1 MVCSRNLYNIFVY
14 KNDDQDKW
22 IIDIHQIF
30 RFFETTVPSIHPN
43 GRTHI
48 LFSRQFDLLGPSLKG
63 RPWRRSLVM
72 PIPKSIGFLLTASIP
87 SPPFQVREHRWW
99 VLWMLFILSVFGKSQ
114 TRCSV
119 QLLGTAGCEQRGQA
133 WKRGS
138 VCSDSA
144 SPKNTTSRSRSVST
158 DLAMMCERARRNWS
172 RRSTSVAL
180 YQDSKTLRSL

>member
-72 PIPKSIGFLLTASIP
+72 PIPKSIGFFHSKYSKSTFP
-87 SPPFQVREHRWW
+87 VREHRWW
-99 VLWMLFILSVFGKSQ
+99 VLWMLFILSVFWKSQ
-114 TRCSV
+114 TRCGPSNF
-119 QLLGTAGCEQRGQA
+119 LGPQVANREV
-133 WKRGS
+133 KRGGE
-138 VCSDSA
+138 VVFVRLQLH
-144 SPKNTTSRSRSVST
+144 PKTLGRSRSVST
-158 DLAMMCERARRNWS
+158 HLAMMCERARRNWS

-180 YQDSKTLRSL
+180 YEDSKTLRSL